1 VNHTNTICATDV
13 CMTEIVMPQHTNP
26 IGVVFGGVLM
36 SWIDIAS
43 AIAASRHSRQYVS
56 TKSIDALDF
65 IAPIKL
71 GWIVN
76 IKARINR
83 VWNSSMEVG
92 VYISAENP
100 VKGEEVHTAT
110 AYLTMVAL
118 DEQGRPVPIK
128 KITPQTDDEKRRFEE
143 AGQRRAVRLANKK
156 AT

>member
-1 VNHTNTICATDV
+1 
-13 CMTEIVMPQHTNP
+13 MTEIVMPQHTNP

-76 IKARINR
+76 IKATVNR

-100 VKGEEVHTAT
+100 VEGAEVHTAT

-118 DEQGRPVPIK
+118 DEHGKPVSIEQM
-128 KITPQTDDEKRRFEE
+128 TPESEDEKRRYEE
-143 AGQRRAVRLANKK
+143 AGKRRSVRLANKK